1 MREPVDFDAAWAE
14 IEEAS
19 GPSPRI
25 KVRGEVID
33 LPHSMPAKVALYTVR
48 HRERLEG
55 KAPDLEAVHELAGLL
70 LGADRVARWVE
81 DGMTMPAL
89 FAAYLLA
96 RNEIYGLRKESA
108 GEAQP
113 PETGGSS
120 TTSSRWACGTSASR
134 TWACRIR

>member
-70 LGADRVARWVE
+70 LGSQVHAVE
-81 DGMTMPAL
+81 HEQA
-89 FAAYLLA
+89 AAYFLGDVAGEVALVA
-96 RNEIYGLRKESA
+96 AEDEGRRLVAHGEASSSA
-108 GEAQP
+108 GTHHE
-113 PETGGSS
+113 
-120 TTSSRWACGTSASR
+120 W
-134 TWACRIR
+134 